1 MTGNKIRDPRNNQ
14 LASLHII
21 TDPILSPVMWKRKQY
36 RTFRTWNAGNQRNWQ
51 ASIKHRVW
59 RLTAQMCL
67 QASGQTH
74 TSTWRPAWHSE
85 ARPWADYVPMSRGIS
100 DRASGHISLPRQ
112 SIITTTDQNYN
123 KSAMCVITNINIF
136 LDRHLHRP
144 QITYSCTR
152 LKSVYLDNQHGP
164 RSGLFFVFW
173 PSSDIHMTTP
183 SFGLWLCC
191 LIE

>member
-67 QASGQTH
+67 QASGQMH

-112 SIITTTDQNYN
+112 SIITTTDQN
-123 KSAMCVITNINIF
+123 STINMVHGQASSLCSGHLRIYTW
-136 LDRHLHRP
+136 LHRALVCDCVA
-144 QITYSCTR
+144 S
-152 LKSVYLDNQHGP
+152 
-164 RSGLFFVFW
+164 
-173 PSSDIHMTTP
+173 
-183 SFGLWLCC
+183 
-191 LIE
+191 